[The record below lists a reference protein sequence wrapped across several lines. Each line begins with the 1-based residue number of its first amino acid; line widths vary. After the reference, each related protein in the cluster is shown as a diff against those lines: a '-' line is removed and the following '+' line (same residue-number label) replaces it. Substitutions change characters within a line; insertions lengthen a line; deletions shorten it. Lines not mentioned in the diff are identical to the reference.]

1 MKKIIHLILVFSAVL
16 IASCNKDEQQIETP
30 ELQQLASPEVSVV
43 EQTEDSFAVA
53 WAPVEGAASYNYT
66 CGWTG
71 DAGNTVDTTLAFS
84 GLESG
89 VEYVITVSSV
99 PSDTTMYSESEPAEV
114 RITLSEPTD
123 PGERTYFTIGI
134 DDNKDMRVMTVTIV
148 PDDMDM
154 LYYREAFDDY
164 YFEELGG
171 NIEDVWT
178 NALQSYLDMFG
189 SEEAVL
195 SMIALRGAD
204 EFQFEYLYDEHTYI
218 MVAGIDSS
226 LNRIT
231 PIVDTI
237 TYSGPVPPSD
247 ITFEVEYED
256 VTSSGAV
263 VWVTPSNYDPWSML
277 LLESRALE
285 GYTEE
290 DLETLLK
297 VTYGEYINDGRVY
310 FGRLDM
316 TYRDGLLTPDT
327 EYTVLV
333 FGWNTT
339 LNTEITR
346 SVFSTLPAASS
357 ENITFEWDIE
367 VLGPTDI
374 HVVCTPSDMSA
385 QYIVLPFTLAEYEK
399 YGDDV
404 ESYIEDVTG
413 GWISTYDYASMFA
426 VTGVSDEYYD
436 WEYIYPDTSYKFL
449 AVGVDVNNETET
461 VRFYSPQFYEETV
474 TTPAE

>member
-1 MKKIIHLILVFSAVL
+1 MKKFIHLILVLPVVL
-16 IASCNKDEQQIETP
+16 FASCNKNEQKETP
-30 ELQQLASPEVSVV
+30 EVQQLASPELSIS
-43 EQTEDSFAVA
+43 EQTENSFTVS
-53 WAPVEGAASYNYT
+53 WTTVEGAASYNYT

-71 DAGNTVDTTLAFS
+71 DAGNTAETVLSFS
-84 GLESG
+84 GLEAG
-89 VEYVITVSSV
+89 VEYVLSVSSV
-99 PSDTTMYSESEPAEV
+99 PSDASLYSESEPAV
-114 RITLSEPTD
+114 VKVTLE
-123 PGERTYFTIGI
+123 EEKEKTYFTIGI
-134 DDNKDMRVMTVTIV
+134 QDNKDMRVVTVTIV

-171 NIEDVWT
+171 NAEDVWA
-178 NALQSYLDMFG
+178 NALQSYVDVFG
-189 SEEAVL
+189 SPEIVL
-195 SMIALRGAD
+195 SMIATKGND
-204 EFQFEYLYDEHTYI
+204 EFQFEYMYDEHNYI
-218 MVAGIDSS
+218 LVAGIDSS

-231 PIVDTI
+231 PVVDTMI
-237 TYSGPVPPSD
+237 YSGPVPPSD

-263 VWVTPSNYDPWSML
+263 VWVTPSNNDPWSML

-285 GYTEE
+285 GYKDE

-310 FGRLDM
+310 IGRLDM

-339 LNTEITR
+339 LNTEITK

-385 QYIVLPFTLAEYEK
+385 QFIVLPFTLAEYEQ

-404 ESYIEDVTG
+404 ETYIEDVTG
-413 GWISTYDYASMFA
+413 GWITTYDYASMFS
-426 VTGVSDEYYD
+426 VTGISDEYYD
-436 WEYIYPDTSYKFL
+436 WEYISPGTSYKFL
-449 AVGVDVNNETET
+449 AVGVDINNETET
-461 VRFYSPQFYEETV
+461 VRFYSPQFYEDTV